1 MKRALD
7 ILKNTLL
14 TLTGIVVAGLGLK
27 GFLLPNY
34 CIDGGVTGISM
45 LIAKV
50 WNLPLSALIVVLNVP
65 FLLVGY
71 KSMGRIHAL
80 QGTAAI
86 CGLAAALHL
95 VPYSVV
101 TQDKL
106 LAAVFGG
113 FFLGA
118 GIGLAVRAGSVL
130 DGTEILA
137 LLISKKTSFSMG
149 DIILVF
155 NIVIFSAA
163 ALVLSVE
170 TALYSILTY
179 LSAAK
184 TVDFVLHGLEEQS
197 GVTIVSQQHER
208 VREAIL
214 YELQRGVT
222 VYVGRGGF
230 SGEEVNVLF
239 CIVTRL
245 EIGRLKSLVHEIDPA
260 AFIVIQHVSDT
271 SGGVMKRRLPYG

>member
-1 MKRALD
+1 MSRFFSFL
-7 ILKNTLL
+7 INLVL
-14 TLTGIVVAGLGLK
+14 TLTGIGIAGLGLK

-34 CIDGGVTGISM
+34 FIDGGVTGISM
-45 LIAKV
+45 LIAEV
-50 WNLPLSALIVVLNVP
+50 AGIPLSVLIVLLNIP

-71 KSMGRIHAL
+71 KSTGKAFAARSAL
-80 QGTAAI
+80 AI
-86 CGLAAALHL
+86 LGLAAALHL

-101 TQDKL
+101 TSDKL

-118 GIGLAVRAGSVL
+118 GIGLAVRGGAVL

-155 NIVIFSAA
+155 NIVIFSVAA
-163 ALVLSVE
+163 VVMSIE

-184 TVDFVLHGLEEQS
+184 TVDFVIHGLEEQS
-197 GVTIVSQQHER
+197 GVTIISQQHER
-208 VREAIL
+208 IREAVL
-214 YELQRGVT
+214 HDLQRGVT
-222 VYVGRGGF
+222 VYKGRGGF
-230 SGEEVNVLF
+230 SGEEAEILF

-245 EIGRLKSLVHEIDPA
+245 EIGKLKTLVQSIDPS
-260 AFIVIQHVSDT
+260 AFVVIHHISDT
-271 SGGVMKRRLPYG
+271 SGGVVKRL